1 MSTSSNTQSPQHQ
14 RSVLQRAVTTAPA
27 AAAQDAQE
35 QPVAQPEEPVSR
47 VGRTLEDMLKTP

>member
-1 MSTSSNTQSPQHQ
+1 MSTSNNTQSPHQ
-14 RSVLQRAVTTAPA
+14 RSGLQRAVTTAPA